1 MKKIFKLQDEKK
13 HSDRVLEAI
22 KHEIRKYAKRESKK
36 KLPESTSMYWD
47 FDCRIGRDFPT
58 SQAVKFEELIKVLD
72 NAKESGW
79 TECYIEILARAANK
93 PPKTIKSAPLEI
105 KVEESITGAKK
116 ENEK

>member
-13 HSDRVLEAI
+13 HADRVLEAI

-47 FDCRIGRDFPT
+47 FDCRIGQDFP
-58 SQAVKFEELIKVLD
+58 SAQAVKFEELIKILD

-93 PPKTIKSAPLEI
+93 PLKTSKPVSEELES
-105 KVEESITGAKK
+105 KES
-116 ENEK
+116 